1 MQIHAI
7 IWQLKDN
14 SDNNVFRWQC
24 ACGKSQSKDTS
35 TYNHPQTRKLLE
47 QHLDIHR
54 LKQEEEYT
62 ILTAQRRY
70 LSKY

>member
-7 IWQLKDN
+7 IWQIKDN
-14 SDNNVFRWQC
+14 SDNNIFRWQC
-24 ACGKSQSKDTS
+24 ACGKAQVKNTS
-35 TYNHPQTRKLLE
+35 IGNHSQTRKLLE
-47 QHLDIHR
+47 EHLDMHR
-54 LKQEEEYT
+54 LEQKEEYT